1 MKGLIIKDLI
11 NIKKGSKSYTAA
23 LVIYLIILTSNKNL
37 NLMAG
42 IICILCTMLPNVSF
56 DSDEKVGWNIYAIS
70 SGITRKDIVKSKYI
84 LGLICSFIGLVASVI
99 ISVITNGLYINSL
112 AIPVIM
118 WSVAIIALSVI
129 IPISLIIGV
138 EKGRILITLLIVSPI
153 VFSFDVTKIVIS
165 QQLIKFIPILCGLV
179 SIFVCIISLYTCL
192 KIYNNKEL

>member
-112 AIPVIM
+112 AIPVKM

-179 SIFVCIISLYTCL
+179 SIFVFIISLYTCL